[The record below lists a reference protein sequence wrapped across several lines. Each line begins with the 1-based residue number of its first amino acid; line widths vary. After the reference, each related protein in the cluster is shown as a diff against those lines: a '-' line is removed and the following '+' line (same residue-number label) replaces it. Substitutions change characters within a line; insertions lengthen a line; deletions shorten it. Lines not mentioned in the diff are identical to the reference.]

1 MLGVKSVN
9 NKYQLWN
16 GTRQDLINEII
27 KLENEDPQA
36 YKMYSKNTGKFI
48 SVNLRRIQQF
58 IDDGLIPSPIKGEK
72 DKQYNQE
79 HLLRYIASIIL
90 KNEGY
95 SLKQIQP
102 ILISYK
108 LEEIR
113 SKILKIKEKKINF
126 IDDSIDKIEEINISK
141 NLIKLGREE
150 GKVLTSQWTKFAVTK
165 WFNAE
170 INNRKLNNLTLK
182 ELDILITA
190 LKVTL
195 IENINK

>member
-1 MLGVKSVN
+1 MDN
-9 NKYQLWN
+9 DYQFWN
-16 GTRQDLINEII
+16 GTRKDLINEIKNI
-27 KLENEDPQA
+27 EGKKPKS

-58 IDDGLIPSPIKGEK
+58 IDDGIIPSPIKGEK

-126 IDDSIDKIEEINISK
+126 INDSIKKIDEISISK
-141 NLIKLGREE
+141 KLKKLGREE
-150 GKVLTSQWTKFAVTK
+150 GKVIKSHWIKFAVTK

-170 INNRKLNNLTLK
+170 INKNKIDNLTT
-182 ELDILITA
+182 EDIDVLISA
-190 LKVTL
+190 LKYKL
-195 IENINK
+195 IESIK